1 MQALRDSPSGAFF
14 VMRKCYWSDL
24 PKGFD
29 VQTANLLLGSLL
41 HAFELRPS
49 ADVDI
54 KTPEEE
60 S

>member
-1 MQALRDSPSGAFF
+1 
-14 VMRKCYWSDL
+14 MRKCYWSDL